1 VPAGLTGFLLS
12 KMFVIRPLRLRCYD
26 GKLNFGLDCH
36 AQPPSPPSNEP
47 DERGALHRRHA
58 GAAGHFHGDC
68 PHVHPRGHSGSQR
81 IAGRTLDA
89 PPLEVVLDAGDKMQI
104 KDGDKVTAVDSRS
117 TLASQVA
124 AMLAGADRPVA
135 ISADKDLK
143 YADVVS
149 VADDLHKA
157 GIKRVALTV
166 KQQNH
171 Q

>member
-1 VPAGLTGFLLS
+1 MLNRRPRRQMNQMNVVPYIDVMLVLLVIFMVTAP
-12 KMFVIRPLRLRCYD
+12 MFTPGVIQVPSVSQAAA
-26 GKLNFGLDCH
+26 LD
-36 AQPPSPPSNEP
+36 
-47 DERGALHRRHA
+47 
-58 GAAGHFHGDC
+58 
-68 PHVHPRGHSGSQR
+68 V
-81 IAGRTLDA
+81 
-89 PPLEVVLDAGDKMQI
+89 PPLEVVLDAGDKLQI
-104 KDGDKVTAVDSRS
+104 KDGDKVTAVESRS
-117 TLASQVA
+117 TLAAQVA

>member
-1 VPAGLTGFLLS
+1 MLNRRPRRQMNQMNVVPYIDVMLVLLVIFMVTAP
-12 KMFVIRPLRLRCYD
+12 MFTPGVI
-26 GKLNFGLDCH
+26 
-36 AQPPSPPSNEP
+36 QVPSVSQ
-47 DERGALHRRHA
+47 
-58 GAAGHFHGDC
+58 AA
-68 PHVHPRGHSGSQR
+68 
-81 IAGRTLDA
+81 ALDA
-89 PPLEVVLDAGDKMQI
+89 PPLEVVLDAGDKLQI
-104 KDGDKVTAVDSRS
+104 KDGDKVTAVESRS
-117 TLASQVA
+117 TLAAQVA
-124 AMLAGADRPVA
+124 GMLAGADRPVA